1 MFSVIIKTLRQV
13 AELEYLILKEVLGEK
28 KAKYKQ
34 DYLQT
39 IPKDNKIRILY
50 NSLEYVRAY
59 KKPNVWAKFKFVS
72 WLLIELGAYNRFWL
86 CKYKVEGC
94 KSDGVDMLLKELTF
108 NKAVFLRKEVSNL
121 FEVEDLK

>member
-1 MFSVIIKTLRQV
+1 LRQV

-34 DYLQT
+34 NYLQT
-39 IPKDNKIRILY
+39 IPKDSKIKILY

-59 KKPNVWAKFKFVS
+59 KKPSVWAKFKFVS
-72 WLLIELGAYNRFWL
+72 WLLIELGEYNRFWL
-86 CKYKVEGC
+86 CKYKVEGSE
-94 KSDGVDMLLKELTF
+94 SDGVNIPLKELTF
-108 NKAVFLRKEVSNL
+108 NKAVFLRKEVFNL

>member
-1 MFSVIIKTLRQV
+1 LFSVIIKTLRQV

-59 KKPNVWAKFKFVS
+59 KKPNV
-72 WLLIELGAYNRFWL
+72 
-86 CKYKVEGC
+86 
-94 KSDGVDMLLKELTF
+94 
-108 NKAVFLRKEVSNL
+108 
-121 FEVEDLK
+121 